1 MRRPDTTARPPLRGD
16 QRRLD
21 LIAFL
26 GALCL
31 FFSTIEYLF
40 PKPVPF
46 FRLGL
51 ANLPILI
58 ALDVLAPGEI
68 LLLVALKV
76 VGQGLVNGTL
86 ASYVFLFSAAGSVS
100 SALVMLGVHRL
111 FGKRI
116 SLVGVSL
123 FGALASNAVQITL
136 SVTFI
141 FGATSWV
148 IAPLLGGLGVAS
160 GLVVGLFAE
169 RFRERSRWLAVVK
182 ERIDAP

>member
-1 MRRPDTTARPPLRGD
+1 MRTDTRE
-16 QRRLD
+16 RRLD
-21 LIAFL
+21 LVAFM

-31 FFSTIEYLF
+31 FFSTLEYLF

-51 ANLPILI
+51 ANIPVLL
-58 ALDVLAPGEI
+58 ALELFSPGYV

-86 ASYVFLFSAAGSVS
+86 ASYVFLFSAAGSIA
-100 SALVMLGVHRL
+100 SALVMLAVHRA
-111 FGKRI
+111 GRRWI

-123 FGALASNAVQITL
+123 FGSLASNIVQITL

-141 FGATSWV
+141 FGSTAWV
-148 IAPLLGGLGVAS
+148 IAPAFLGIGVAS
-160 GLVVGLFAE
+160 GLAVGVFAE
-169 RFRERSRWLAVVK
+169 RFAERSRWFARMK
-182 ERIDAP
+182 EAIGGA